1 LHGCILATTDQF
13 IDYYASFFICRR
25 IRNTLTQGDN
35 MNKLSNRADAALDYL
50 LCLVIGCGLAAALVA
65 WWSA

>member
-1 LHGCILATTDQF
+1 LQYSLFAVNFVTL
-13 IDYYASFFICRR
+13 
-25 IRNTLTQGDN
+25 LTQGDN
-35 MNKLSNRADAALDYL
+35 MNKLSNRADAALDLL

>member
-1 LHGCILATTDQF
+1 MQVSLFAINF
-13 IDYYASFFICRR
+13 V
-25 IRNTLTQGDN
+25 TLSTQGDN